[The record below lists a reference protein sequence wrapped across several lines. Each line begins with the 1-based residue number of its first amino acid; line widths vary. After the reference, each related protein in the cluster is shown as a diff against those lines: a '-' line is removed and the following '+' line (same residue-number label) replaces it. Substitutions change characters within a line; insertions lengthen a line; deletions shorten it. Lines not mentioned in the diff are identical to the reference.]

1 MKYVKTTSERNKQI
15 IQFVVRQFG
24 PASRVKI
31 HDLTH
36 LRLSTISSL
45 VRELLNEGWLVEDGR
60 CDNPMGRKQVLLRF
74 NPEHS
79 FVVGVE
85 FDDEMV
91 IAANMDLSPRRR
103 SIVKEA
109 TYLNGGM
116 EGLVKQLLSCTRQA
130 MGQPEETGHSLIGIG
145 IADPGLVNTRDG
157 VVVTSSTID
166 FWKEVPL
173 RGIFEREF
181 RIPVLLESKTRARAV
196 AERILGAGEL
206 TEDMIYIDYGAGIG
220 AGIILDG
227 NLLGGHRCAVGEFGH
242 THMVEDGP
250 ACKCGSFGCLE
261 ALAGAV
267 ALESRIRKAVTD
279 GGTSQAVAL
288 AGGNADQ
295 ISAWTVLKAAKL
307 GDKTCSAIVEQA
319 GNYLGLGLAN
329 LVNLFNPSIIV
340 LDQRLELAGQGLLD
354 QILRI
359 IKRQALNHSTA
370 DLEVRF
376 AKLGEEAGVL
386 GVALM
391 LIEQHFEIP
400 GIKPPRFL
408 IQSIAKPARG
418 SATQTQ

>member
-1 MKYVKTTSERNKQI
+1 MKYVKTKPERDKQI
-15 IQFVVRQFG
+15 IEFVVREFG
-24 PASRVKI
+24 PISRVKI
-31 HDLTH
+31 HELTH
-36 LRLSTISSL
+36 LRLNTISRL
-45 VRELLNEGWLVEDGR
+45 VRELLNEGHLVEDGHL
-60 CDNPMGRKQVLLRF
+60 DNPMGRKQILLRF
-74 NPEHS
+74 NPEYS
-79 FVVGVE
+79 FLVGVE

-91 IAANMDLSPRRR
+91 IAATMDLSPKKK
-103 SIVKEA
+103 SVVKEP
-109 TYLNGGM
+109 TYLEGGA
-116 EGLVKQLLSCTRQA
+116 EGLIKQLVSCTRRVIE
-130 MGQPEETGHSLIGIG
+130 QPEVSGHPLIGIG

-166 FWKEVPL
+166 FWKQVPL
-173 RGIFEREF
+173 TDIFQKQF
-181 RIPVLLESKTRARAV
+181 GIPVLLESKTRARAM
-196 AERILGAGEL
+196 AERMLGAGEL
-206 TEDMIYIDYGAGIG
+206 SEELIYVDYGAGIG

-227 NLLGGHRCAVGEFGH
+227 KILRGQRCAVGEFGH

-267 ALESRIRKAVTD
+267 ALQSRVRKAISE

-288 AGGNADQ
+288 AGGNADE
-295 ISAWTVLKAAKL
+295 ISAWTVLKAARL
-307 GDKTCSAIVEQA
+307 GDKTCSAVVEQA

-329 LVNLFNPSIIV
+329 LVNLFNPSMIV

-359 IKRQALNHSTA
+359 IKRQALNYSTA

-400 GIKPPRFL
+400 RVKPPRFM
-408 IQSIAKPARG
+408 IESIAKPARA
-418 SATQTQ
+418 SAGTRN